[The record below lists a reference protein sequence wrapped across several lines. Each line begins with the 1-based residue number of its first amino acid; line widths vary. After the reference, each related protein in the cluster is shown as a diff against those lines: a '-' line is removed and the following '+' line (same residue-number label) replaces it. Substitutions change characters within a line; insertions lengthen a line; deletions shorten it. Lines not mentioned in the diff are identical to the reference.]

1 MSRLRSLVV
10 GVLILGLL
18 VGCAAPTGEVTPL
31 PGETPPAVETP
42 GVEGTPPAAAETP
55 TVAAEASPTTAAEAT
70 PTMAAEATPTTAA
83 EGTGTPAADMTG
95 TPEAETTGTPEAEM
109 TGTPAAEGTP
119 TAAAEG
125 TPEPGAPT
133 ELRTPEEVALEA
145 AGGEQIGGTVSFLA
159 TWTGVEQEALDAML
173 APFIA
178 ATGIT
183 IDYTGTRD
191 LDAILTTRVE
201 GNDPPDLAA
210 VANPG
215 IMAQFARDGA
225 LVDLSTVL
233 AETTF
238 TDDYA
243 QVWQDLGS
251 VDGTLYGMFMKAASK
266 GFIWYNVNAF
276 EEGGYEMPAT
286 WDELM
291 ALSQEIADTGTTP
304 WSEALESGAA
314 SGWPGT
320 DWIEDILLRQSGQEA
335 YDARWMGELDWTSDE
350 VRMAF
355 ETWGEIVA
363 TEGMVFGGVDTML
376 VTNFEGVIDPLFA
389 EPPQAYLAH
398 QGSFIANAAISRNPD
413 IVAGTDLNFF
423 PFPVFAE
430 GDPQSVIGGG
440 DAIIMFNDTP
450 QAQALLRYLSS
461 AEAQAI
467 WAEIG
472 GGYLSANMAVPLD
485 VYPDELTASTAEAL
499 LESEV
504 VVFDASDLMPSQVNQ
519 AFFSAILQYVQDP
532 ASLDAILEDMQAVAE
547 DAYAQIMAAA
557 N

>member
-1 MSRLRSLVV
+1 M
-10 GVLILGLL
+10 
-18 VGCAAPTGEVTPL
+18 T
-31 PGETPPAVETP
+31 ETPA
-42 GVEGTPPAAAETP
+42 
-55 TVAAEASPTTAAEAT
+55 
-70 PTMAAEATPTTAA
+70 
-83 EGTGTPAADMTG
+83 
-95 TPEAETTGTPEAEM
+95 AEM
-109 TGTPAAEGTP
+109 TGTPAAEMTP
-119 TAAAEG
+119 TAAAEM
-125 TPEPGAPT
+125 TPAPGAAG
-133 ELRTPEEVALEA
+133 LRTPEEAALEA

-225 LVDLSTVL
+225 LVDLGPVL
-233 AETTF
+233 EDTTF
-238 TDDYA
+238 GEDYA

-335 YDARWMGELDWTSDE
+335 YDAWWMGELDWTSDE

-376 VTNFEGVIDPLFA
+376 VTNFEGVIDPLLQS
-389 EPPQAYLAH
+389 PRRPSWTH

-413 IVAGTDLNFF
+413 IVAGTDLNF
-423 PFPVFAE
+423 
-430 GDPQSVIGGG
+430 
-440 DAIIMFNDTP
+440 
-450 QAQALLRYLSS
+450 
-461 AEAQAI
+461 
-467 WAEIG
+467 
-472 GGYLSANMAVPLD
+472 
-485 VYPDELTASTAEAL
+485 
-499 LESEV
+499 
-504 VVFDASDLMPSQVNQ
+504 
-519 AFFSAILQYVQDP
+519 
-532 ASLDAILEDMQAVAE
+532 SLPGVSPRGIRSP
-547 DAYAQIMAAA
+547 
-557 N
+557 